1 MLSDRSMVLRG
12 SKTRALKCLRGRN
25 GLRMAF
31 DISCTHVIL
40 INVVEFCFVMV
51 IFVQFLAV
59 EI

>member
-1 MLSDRSMVLRG
+1 MVLRG